1 MKNFYAKKKIFKDN
15 LNKLMLDY
23 NNNLLPF
30 VKINFDKLK
39 DKIYVVNK

>member
-1 MKNFYAKKKIFKDN
+1 
-15 LNKLMLDY
+15 MLDY

-39 DKIYVVNK
+39 DKIYVVNKWKI